1 MKRKHNTYGRWFSPG
16 TPASSTK
23 IKSSLVM
30 MCRSQQKR
38 LKLAINWVVAQFVVD
53 KEVVEALNIADT
65 QEVAVAQEVHS
76 MIDIRRMLTEPLG
89 VKKKPGGV
97 YEELNEQVSGEF
109 QAGRLK

>member
-1 MKRKHNTYGRWFSPG
+1 VVGLYKSRPYKNHDMRRKHNTYGRWFSPG

-38 LKLAINWVVAQFVVD
+38 LKLTINWVVAQFVVD

-89 VKKKPGGV
+89 VKKTTRGGI
-97 YEELNEQVSGEF
+97 
-109 QAGRLK
+109 